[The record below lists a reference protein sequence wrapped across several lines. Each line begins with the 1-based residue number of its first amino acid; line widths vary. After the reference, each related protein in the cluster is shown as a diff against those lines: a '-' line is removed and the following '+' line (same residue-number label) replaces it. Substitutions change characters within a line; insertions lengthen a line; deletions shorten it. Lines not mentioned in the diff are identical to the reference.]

1 MKKAVLATLP
11 PLLAIAFASA
21 QTNDAPNDAKPATS
35 NVPGQQYPQ
44 VDSERR
50 AHFRISAPQA
60 NSVSVSLGGNGG
72 TKLTKGDNGYWTGT
86 TPPLAPGF
94 HYYTV
99 TVDGF
104 TSADPGSDSFFGT
117 GKMSSAIEV
126 PSPGEDF

>member
-1 MKKAVLATLP
+1 MKRVVVATLL
-11 PLLAIAFASA
+11 PLLAIALVSA
-21 QTNDAPNDAKPATS
+21 QTNDAPSDAKPAPS
-35 NVPGQQYPQ
+35 NVPGQPYPQ
-44 VDSERR
+44 LDSERR

-72 TKLTKGDNGYWTGT
+72 TKLTNNGNGSWTGT
-86 TPPLAPGF
+86 TSPLAPGF

-117 GKMSSAIEV
+117 GKMS
-126 PSPGEDF
+126 